1 MNDSLWFFYI
11 IHGKKSHQYS
21 MAMSE
26 MAKKSP
32 TTQGSFHLKKL
43 LHTSSNQIRVFISSD
58 IWNSEKWPYIFVERI
73 YESSHN
79 ER

>member
-1 MNDSLWFFYI
+1 MNDSLWFFSFFYI

-32 TTQGSFHLKKL
+32 TTQGSFHLKKIVA
-43 LHTSSNQIRVFISSD
+43 HKFQSD
-58 IWNSEKWPYIFVERI
+58 KSF
-73 YESSHN
+73 H
-79 ER
+79 